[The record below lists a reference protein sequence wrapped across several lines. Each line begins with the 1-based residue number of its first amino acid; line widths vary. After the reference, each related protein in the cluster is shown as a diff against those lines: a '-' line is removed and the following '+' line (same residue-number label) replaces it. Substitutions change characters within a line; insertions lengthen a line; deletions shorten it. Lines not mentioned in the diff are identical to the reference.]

1 MVLEGEVM
9 NEHDALLHN
18 VRFITS
24 PAHAG
29 FPSPA
34 SDYEEQPLNLNDL
47 VVHNSVATYF
57 MRVAGDSM
65 KGACITHEDIIVVDR
80 SITATHNKIIVA
92 RLGDGFTL
100 KRLQIV
106 KPKRIFLKSEH
117 PDYPVIEVTKR
128 DDFEI
133 FGVVA
138 YCVHRLR

>member
-1 MVLEGEVM
+1 M
-9 NEHDALLHN
+9 NDNDAYFYN
-18 VRFITS
+18 VRFISS

-47 VVHNSVATYF
+47 VVQHSAATYF
-57 MRVAGDSM
+57 MRVAGESM
-65 KGACITHEDIIVVDR
+65 IGACITSGDVIVVDR
-80 SITATHNKIIVA
+80 SVTASHNKIIVA
-92 RLGDGFTL
+92 RLGEGFTL

-106 KPKRIFLKSEH
+106 KPRRFFLKSEH
-117 PDYPVIEVTKR
+117 PNFPVIEVTKR

-133 FGVVA
+133 FGVVT

>member
-1 MVLEGEVM
+1 MS
-9 NEHDALLHN
+9 EHDTHLHN
-18 VRFITS
+18 VRFIST
-24 PAHAG
+24 PANAG

-34 SDYEEQPLNLNDL
+34 SDYEERSLHLNDL

-65 KGACITHEDIIVVDR
+65 NGACITQNDIIIVDR
-80 SITATHNKIIVA
+80 SITATHHKIIVA
-92 RLGDGFTL
+92 RLGGGFTL

-106 KPKRIFLKSEH
+106 KPNRIFLKSENSN
-117 PDYPVIEVTKR
+117 YPVIEVTKR

-133 FGVVA
+133 FGVVT